1 MLSDIRSSDESG
13 DDLASS
19 TETERFTAYNLP
31 RSLSEADNQT
41 RSDELQGNG
50 PLTRQNTTPTNL
62 ERVSSGIYLTIIP
75 RARMGSESIAHEIE
89 LRPNGLLTQSP

>member
-31 RSLSEADNQT
+31 RSLSEPDNPT

-62 ERVSSGIYLTIIP
+62 ERVSSGIYVTIIP
-75 RARMGSESIAHEIE
+75 QARMGSESIAHETE
-89 LRPNGLLTQSP
+89 GQMGY